1 MTDTQST
8 ILGHSYHCFPDTVL
22 GIWLGYTLESNET
35 ALLNEL
41 TQYFIFFFAFVTARN
56 YLIYL
61 GICLLISASL
71 PTARKMDEDQNY
83 WPWPLPNSH
92 TWSRVDNT
100 VGTQETHVQ
109 MDVTSSVH
117 IIPEKRTG
125 QLHIHIQYI
134 RLQTQVHLVTHQ
146 FRQILETL
154 LSSTFP
160 RFFTKWKSDHLPLLK
175 KPPRVFHCPR
185 TCAGSLGRHLPPAPF
200 HSTQVFS
207 ALSEVSH
214 LLCLHRTIPVVGISF
229 SSVST
234 YRIYVQLLRY
244 GQLENMCSPFKM
256 QVPIHLANSSSLSP
270 ELFQPLIIAIVLPP
284 QKRTRRGQHECVQ
297 ESCR

>member
-22 GIWLGYTLESNET
+22 GIWLRYKLESNET
-35 ALLNEL
+35 PLLNEL
-41 TQYFIFFFAFVTARN
+41 KQYFIFFVALVIARN

-61 GICLLISASL
+61 GVCLLISASL

-100 VGTQETHVQ
+100 VGAQETHVQ

-146 FRQILETL
+146 FRQILEIL
-154 LSSTFP
+154 LSSTLHGSSQNGNQIIFP
-160 RFFTKWKSDHLPLLK
+160 CLKSLPEFFIVQGPVLDLSGGIFLQPLSTVL
-175 KPPRVFHCPR
+175 RCSRHSLRSR
-185 TCAGSLGRHLPPAPF
+185 TCYVCIEQSLWLEFPSRLCPPIEYM
-200 HSTQVFS
+200 FS
-207 ALSEVSH
+207 
-214 LLCLHRTIPVVGISF
+214 F
-229 SSVST
+229 
-234 YRIYVQLLRY
+234 
-244 GQLENMCSPFKM
+244 
-256 QVPIHLANSSSLSP
+256 
-270 ELFQPLIIAIVLPP
+270 
-284 QKRTRRGQHECVQ
+284 
-297 ESCR
+297 

>member
-35 ALLNEL
+35 PLLNEL

-100 VGTQETHVQ
+100 VGAQETHVQ

-117 IIPEKRTG
+117 IIPEKRTR
-125 QLHIHIQYI
+125 QLHIN
-134 RLQTQVHLVTHQ
+134 TSTD
-146 FRQILETL
+146 T
-154 LSSTFP
+154 STFG
-160 RFFTKWKSDHLPLLK
+160 D
-175 KPPRVFHCPR
+175 
-185 TCAGSLGRHLPPAPF
+185 
-200 HSTQVFS
+200 
-207 ALSEVSH
+207 
-214 LLCLHRTIPVVGISF
+214 
-229 SSVST
+229 SSIQADIRNT
-234 YRIYVQLLRY
+234 A
-244 GQLENMCSPFKM
+244 F
-256 QVPIHLANSSSLSP
+256 IHLSTVLHKMEIRSSSP
-270 ELFQPLIIAIVLPP
+270 A
-284 QKRTRRGQHECVQ
+284 
-297 ESCR
+297 